1 MLVKWNTLQPTNQSI
16 NQSINSGYVHTTA
29 DSFSWRHEKLSVTVW
44 TARAR
49 VGTSRPHTSNMV
61 RRAWPRGFGELNP
74 SPHSWI
80 FTFVSV
86 GSSPRSYLFTSATG
100 RIGVHTAPKY
110 CAKSIRYVTLHV
122 QDRRGAASLCHRNR
136 AATPFLCVNGNPFQ
150 YDFNAGAKAIRYR
163 VNIASPNF
171 LLLASTLT
179 YLTSFPAVS
188 RRTRAT
194 LRLSTFSFV

>member
-16 NQSINSGYVHTTA
+16 NQSIQAMFTLQRTAFRGATKNCPLQCEQQGPGSAQVVHTHRT
-29 DSFSWRHEKLSVTVW
+29 WC
-44 TARAR
+44 
-49 VGTSRPHTSNMV
+49 
-61 RRAWPRGFGELNP
+61 RRAWPRGFGERNP

-86 GSSPRSYLFTSATG
+86 VSSPRSYLFTSATG

-110 CAKSIRYVTLHV
+110 GAKSIRYVTLHV

-194 LRLSTFSFV
+194 LRLSTFPFV